1 MEINEYLRHLK
12 DTGDYRSIPL
22 ESKGE
27 VVDFSTNDYMGIA
40 ADGELRERFFAD
52 PAARNLPMSSSASR
66 LLASRQIE
74 YFNLETFLRLLYSKY
89 CGEDRAALL
98 FNSGYHANTGLVS
111 SLAADD
117 TYIIA
122 DRLVHASIIDGI
134 VLSRAPFARFRHNDY
149 DHLEQLVERHKDEK
163 RKILVIVES
172 VYSMDGDSADIE
184 RLIELRRR
192 YPQVMLYVD
201 EAHAFGV
208 RGPRGL
214 GLVAASSEPH
224 EVDVIVG
231 TFGKAAGS
239 MGAFAVTSGPVR
251 EFLVNTARSFIFST
265 ALPPMQTAWTRFA
278 LGALLTADR
287 RRAHLQWLSE
297 KLQKVLQKYSTTPI
311 AVSHI
316 QPLVIGDSHK
326 VVELSHKL
334 LNIYGLKAL
343 PIRRPTVPAGTE
355 RLRISL
361 SASLNGREIEE
372 LDRALAD
379 LLPVI
384 NNDNP
389 ADKC

>member
-1 MEINEYLRHLK
+1 MEINEYLQHLK
-12 DTGDYRSIPL
+12 DAGDYRSIPL
-22 ESKGE
+22 ETKGD

-66 LLASRQIE
+66 LLASRQID
-74 YFNLETFLRLLYSKY
+74 YFNLETFLRLLYGKY
-89 CGEDRAALL
+89 CGGDRAALL

-134 VLSRAPFARFRHNDY
+134 VLSRAPFTRFRHNDY
-149 DHLEQLVERHKDEK
+149 SHLEQLIERHKDEK
-163 RKILVIVES
+163 KKILVIVES

-184 RLIELRRR
+184 RLIEIRRR

-214 GLVAASSEPH
+214 GLVAASSAPQ

-239 MGAFAVTSGPVR
+239 MGAFAITSGPVR

-265 ALPPMQTAWTRFA
+265 ALPPMQAAWTRFA
-278 LGALLTADR
+278 LGALLSAER
-287 RRAHLQWLSE
+287 RRAHLQWLAE
-297 KLQKVLQKYSTTPI
+297 KLQKVLQKYSTAPV

-316 QPLVIGDSHK
+316 QPLVIGDSRK

-343 PIRRPTVPAGTE
+343 PIRRPTVPPGTE

-384 NNDNP
+384 NNDNTRQ
-389 ADKC
+389 

>member
-1 MEINEYLRHLK
+1 MEINEYLQHLK
-12 DTGDYRSIPL
+12 DAGDYRSIPL
-22 ESKGE
+22 ETKGE

-66 LLASRQIE
+66 LLASRQID
-74 YFNLETFLRLLYSKY
+74 YFNLETFLRLLYGKY
-89 CGEDRAALL
+89 CGGDRAALL

-134 VLSRAPFARFRHNDY
+134 VLSRAPFTRFRHNDY
-149 DHLEQLVERHKDEK
+149 SHLEQLIERHKDEK
-163 RKILVIVES
+163 KKILVIVES

-184 RLIELRRR
+184 RLIEIRRH

-214 GLVAASSEPH
+214 GLVAASSAPQ

-239 MGAFAVTSGPVR
+239 MGAFAITSGSVR

-265 ALPPMQTAWTRFA
+265 ALPPMQAAWTRFA
-278 LGALLTADR
+278 LGALLSAER
-287 RRAHLQWLSE
+287 RRAHLQWLAE
-297 KLQKVLQKYSTTPI
+297 KLQKVLQKYSTATV

-316 QPLVIGDSHK
+316 QPLVIGDSRK

-343 PIRRPTVPAGTE
+343 PIRRPTVPPGTE

-379 LLPVI
+379 MLPVV
-384 NNDNP
+384 NNDNTRQ
-389 ADKC
+389 

>member
-1 MEINEYLRHLK
+1 MEINEYLQHLK
-12 DTGDYRSIPL
+12 DAGDYRSIPL
-22 ESKGE
+22 ETKGE

-66 LLASRQIE
+66 LLASRQID
-74 YFNLETFLRLLYSKY
+74 YFNLETFLRLLYGKY
-89 CGEDRAALL
+89 CGGERAALL

-134 VLSRAPFARFRHNDY
+134 VLSRAPFTRFRHNDY
-149 DHLEQLVERHKDEK
+149 SHLEQLIERHKDEK
-163 RKILVIVES
+163 KKILVIVES

-184 RLIELRRR
+184 RLIEIRRR

-214 GLVAASSEPH
+214 GLVAASSAPQ

-239 MGAFAVTSGPVR
+239 MGAFAITSGSVR
-251 EFLVNTARSFIFST
+251 ELLVNTARSFIFST
-265 ALPPMQTAWTRFA
+265 ALPPMQAAWTRFA
-278 LGALLTADR
+278 LGALLSAER
-287 RRAHLQWLSE
+287 RRAHLQWLAE
-297 KLQKVLQKYSTTPI
+297 KLQKVLQKYSTAPI

-316 QPLVIGDSHK
+316 QPLVIGDSRK

-343 PIRRPTVPAGTE
+343 PIRRPTVPPGTE

-379 LLPVI
+379 LLPVV
-384 NNDNP
+384 NNDNTRQ
-389 ADKC
+389 

>member
-1 MEINEYLRHLK
+1 MEINEYLQHLK

-22 ESKGE
+22 ETKGD

-66 LLASRQIE
+66 LLASRQID
-74 YFNLETFLRLLYSKY
+74 YFNLETFLRLLYGKY
-89 CGEDRAALL
+89 CGGDRAALL

-134 VLSRAPFARFRHNDY
+134 VLSRAPFTRFRHNDY
-149 DHLEQLVERHKDEK
+149 SHLEQLIERHKDEK
-163 RKILVIVES
+163 KKILVIVES

-184 RLIELRRR
+184 RLIEIRRR

-214 GLVAASSEPH
+214 GLVAASSAPQ

-239 MGAFAVTSGPVR
+239 MGAFAITSGSVR

-265 ALPPMQTAWTRFA
+265 ALPPMQAAWTRFA
-278 LGALLTADR
+278 LGALLSAER
-287 RRAHLQWLSE
+287 RRAHLQWLAE
-297 KLQKVLQKYSTTPI
+297 KLQKVLQKYSTAPV

-316 QPLVIGDSHK
+316 QPLVIGDARK

-343 PIRRPTVPAGTE
+343 PIRRPTVPPGTE

-379 LLPVI
+379 LLPVV
-384 NNDNP
+384 NNDNTRQ
-389 ADKC
+389 

>member
-1 MEINEYLRHLK
+1 MEINEYLQHLK

-22 ESKGE
+22 ETKGE

-66 LLASRQIE
+66 LLASRQID
-74 YFNLETFLRLLYSKY
+74 YFNLETFLRLLYGKY
-89 CGEDRAALL
+89 CGGDRVALL

-134 VLSRAPFARFRHNDY
+134 VLSRAPFTRFRHNDY
-149 DHLEQLVERHKDEK
+149 SHLEQLIERHKDEK
-163 RKILVIVES
+163 KKILVIVES

-184 RLIELRRR
+184 RLIEIRRR

-214 GLVAASSEPH
+214 GLVAASSAPQ

-239 MGAFAVTSGPVR
+239 MGAFAITSGSVR

-265 ALPPMQTAWTRFA
+265 ALPPMQAAWTRFA
-278 LGALLTADR
+278 LGALLSAER
-287 RRAHLQWLSE
+287 RRAHLQWLAE
-297 KLQKVLQKYSTTPI
+297 KLQKVLQKYSTAPV

-316 QPLVIGDSHK
+316 QPLVIGDSRK

-343 PIRRPTVPAGTE
+343 PIRRPTVPPGTE

-384 NNDNP
+384 NNDNTRQ
-389 ADKC
+389 

>member
-1 MEINEYLRHLK
+1 MEINEYLQHLK
-12 DTGDYRSIPL
+12 DAGDYRSIPL
-22 ESKGE
+22 ETKAD

-66 LLASRQIE
+66 LLASRQID
-74 YFNLETFLRLLYSKY
+74 YFNLETFLRLLYGKY
-89 CGEDRAALL
+89 CGGDRAALL

-149 DHLEQLVERHKDEK
+149 SHLEQLIERHKDEK
-163 RKILVIVES
+163 KKILVIVES

-184 RLIELRRR
+184 QLIEIRRR

-214 GLVAASSEPH
+214 GLVAASSVPG

-239 MGAFAVTSGPVR
+239 MGAFAITSGPVR

-265 ALPPMQTAWTRFA
+265 ALPPMQAAWTRFA
-278 LGALLTADR
+278 LGALLSAER

-297 KLQKVLQKYSTTPI
+297 KLQKVLQKYSTAPI

-316 QPLVIGDSHK
+316 QPLVIGDSRK

-343 PIRRPTVPAGTE
+343 PIRRPTVPPGTE

-379 LLPVI
+379 LLPVV
-384 NNDNP
+384 NNDNT
-389 ADKC
+389 CQ

>member
-1 MEINEYLRHLK
+1 MEINEYLQHLK

-22 ESKGE
+22 ETKGD

-66 LLASRQIE
+66 LLASRQID
-74 YFNLETFLRLLYSKY
+74 YFNLETFLRLLYGKY
-89 CGEDRAALL
+89 CGGDRAALL

-134 VLSRAPFARFRHNDY
+134 VLSRAPFTRFRHNDY
-149 DHLEQLVERHKDEK
+149 SHLEQLIERHKDEK
-163 RKILVIVES
+163 KKILVIVES

-184 RLIELRRR
+184 RLIEIRRR

-214 GLVAASSEPH
+214 GLVAASSAPQ

-239 MGAFAVTSGPVR
+239 MGAFAITSGSVR

-265 ALPPMQTAWTRFA
+265 ALPPMQAAWTRFA
-278 LGALLTADR
+278 LGALLSAER
-287 RRAHLQWLSE
+287 RRAHLQWLAE
-297 KLQKVLQKYSTTPI
+297 KLQKVLQKYSTAPV

-316 QPLVIGDSHK
+316 QPLVIGDARK

-343 PIRRPTVPAGTE
+343 PIRRPTVPPGTE

-379 LLPVI
+379 LLPLV
-384 NNDNP
+384 NNDNTRQ
-389 ADKC
+389 

>member
-1 MEINEYLRHLK
+1 MEINEYLQRLK
-12 DTGDYRSIPL
+12 DAGDYRSIPL
-22 ESKGE
+22 ETKAD

-66 LLASRQIE
+66 LLASRQID
-74 YFNLETFLRLLYSKY
+74 YFNLETFLRLLYGKY
-89 CGEDRAALL
+89 CGGDRAALL

-149 DHLEQLVERHKDEK
+149 SHLEQLVERHKDEK
-163 RKILVIVES
+163 KKILVIVES

-214 GLVAASSEPH
+214 GLVAASSAPG

-231 TFGKAAGS
+231 TFGKAGGS
-239 MGAFAVTSGPVR
+239 MGAFAITSGPVR

-265 ALPPMQTAWTRFA
+265 ALPPMQAAWTRFA
-278 LGALLTADR
+278 LGALLSAER

-297 KLQKVLQKYSTTPI
+297 KLQKVLQKYSTAPI

-316 QPLVIGDSHK
+316 QPLVIGDSRK

-343 PIRRPTVPAGTE
+343 PIRRPTVPPGTE

-379 LLPVI
+379 LLPVV
-384 NNDNP
+384 NNDNT
-389 ADKC
+389 CQ

>member
-1 MEINEYLRHLK
+1 MEINEYLQHLK
-12 DTGDYRSIPL
+12 DAGDYRSIPL
-22 ESKGE
+22 ETKGD

-66 LLASRQIE
+66 LLASRQID
-74 YFNLETFLRLLYSKY
+74 YFNLETFLRLLYGKY
-89 CGEDRAALL
+89 CGGDRAALL

-134 VLSRAPFARFRHNDY
+134 VLSRAPFTRFRHNDY
-149 DHLEQLVERHKDEK
+149 SHLEQLIERHKDEK
-163 RKILVIVES
+163 KKILVIVES

-184 RLIELRRR
+184 RLIEIRRR

-214 GLVAASSEPH
+214 GLVAASSAPQ

-239 MGAFAVTSGPVR
+239 MGAFAITSGSVR

-265 ALPPMQTAWTRFA
+265 ALPPMQAAWTRFA
-278 LGALLTADR
+278 LGALLSAER
-287 RRAHLQWLSE
+287 RRAHLQWLAE
-297 KLQKVLQKYSTTPI
+297 KLQKVLQKYSTAPI

-316 QPLVIGDSHK
+316 QPLVIGDSRK

-343 PIRRPTVPAGTE
+343 PIRRPTVPPGTE

-379 LLPVI
+379 LLPVV
-384 NNDNP
+384 NNDNTRQ
-389 ADKC
+389 

>member
-1 MEINEYLRHLK
+1 MEINEYLQHLK
-12 DTGDYRSIPL
+12 DAGDYRSIPL
-22 ESKGE
+22 ETKGE

-66 LLASRQIE
+66 LLASRQID
-74 YFNLETFLRLLYSKY
+74 YFNLETFLRLLYGKY
-89 CGEDRAALL
+89 CGGDRAALL

-134 VLSRAPFARFRHNDY
+134 VLSRAPFTRFRHNDY
-149 DHLEQLVERHKDEK
+149 SHLEQLIERHKDEK
-163 RKILVIVES
+163 KKILVIVES

-184 RLIELRRR
+184 RLIKIRRR

-214 GLVAASSEPH
+214 GLVAASSAPQ

-239 MGAFAVTSGPVR
+239 MGAFAITSGSVR

-265 ALPPMQTAWTRFA
+265 ALPPMQAAWTRFA
-278 LGALLTADR
+278 LGALLSAER
-287 RRAHLQWLSE
+287 RRAHLQWLAE
-297 KLQKVLQKYSTTPI
+297 KLQKVLQKYSTAPI

-316 QPLVIGDSHK
+316 QPLVIGDSRK

-343 PIRRPTVPAGTE
+343 PIRRPTVPPGTE

-372 LDRALAD
+372 LDRALAE
-379 LLPVI
+379 LLPVV
-384 NNDNP
+384 NNDNTRQ
-389 ADKC
+389 